1 MKFNIN
7 QNVYVR
13 LTPLG
18 HKILREQHEQLCRDV
33 PAYKRPYFEPNFD
46 KDGYTRF
53 QLYHLMECFGSYI
66 HLGCEPPFETDIKFD
81 DRDLS
86 PLEPEMSRPQE
97 IVINTENWSDEHK
110 QRVIELLSS
119 TAAVYSPITP
129 SEPDTA
135 TPENPFK
142 HFKLDEKLQTL
153 GALTTAFT
161 ATKDSYI
168 NSDVEKKIGE
178 LLESFQE

>member
-33 PAYKRPYFEPNFD
+33 PAYKRPYFEPNVD

-53 QLYHLMECFGSYI
+53 QMHYLMECFGS
-66 HLGCEPPFETDIKFD
+66 HVGLGFELPFETDIRFD
-81 DRDLS
+81 DRDLML
-86 PLEPEMSRPQE
+86 LEPEMTHPQE

-119 TAAVYSPITP
+119 TAAVYSSITP
-129 SEPDTA
+129 SEPA
-135 TPENPFK
+135 PIKAENCFK
-142 HFKLDEKLQTL
+142 HFDLDDKLKTL
-153 GALTTAFT
+153 DSLASAFK
-161 ATKDSYI
+161 AAQYSSVGLEIERKI
-168 NSDVEKKIGE
+168 NE
-178 LLESFQE
+178 LLESLQE